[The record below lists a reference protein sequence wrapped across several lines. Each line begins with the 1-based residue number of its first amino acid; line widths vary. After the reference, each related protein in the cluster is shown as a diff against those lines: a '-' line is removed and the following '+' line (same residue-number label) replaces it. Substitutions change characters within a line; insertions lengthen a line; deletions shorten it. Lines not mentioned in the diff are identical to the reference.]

1 MKRGEV
7 GRVDFEPA
15 MDSEVRKTRPA
26 VIVSNDASNGAMG
39 RVQVVAIGIASALVC
54 AASLIIVCLM
64 ASYGRQFGPSTTIFY
79 LGYQLNSST
88 MKCGQRDRTSRII
101 LLERP
106 NAVCRSPITRVL
118 ALLCSLLCVAGT
130 AAAEDQPAITEETP
144 YVQSGMI
151 VVTTML
157 EMAGVRANDFVIDLG
172 SGDGRIVIEA
182 AKRYGARGLG
192 VDYDPRLVKLAT
204 DNAARAGVSDHVS
217 FAEQDIFKTDFGA
230 ASVVTMYLL
239 PEYNL
244 ALRPRL
250 LALKPGT
257 RIVSHDWGFG
267 DWHADAET
275 TVPVPDKPVEV
286 KKSST
291 IRLYIVP
298 AKVEGK
304 WRSRLAPGARDVR
317 FELQQKFQEVSGTAV
332 IGGRSLPIERVLLR
346 GEFLSFRVQDG
357 KRTLRFNGYV
367 SAGRITGQLGIDDHS
382 YRWRALRSD

>member
-1 MKRGEV
+1 MNCTTVYENGESV
-7 GRVDFEPA
+7 KNRVSVNANAESVNLLISEDLRPRKSLLLPA
-15 MDSEVRKTRPA
+15 LSAFLGLLFVA
-26 VIVSNDASNGAMG
+26 ASASAEE
-39 RVQVVAIGIASALVC
+39 QVV
-54 AASLIIVCLM
+54 
-64 ASYGRQFGPSTTIFY
+64 
-79 LGYQLNSST
+79 
-88 MKCGQRDRTSRII
+88 
-101 LLERP
+101 
-106 NAVCRSPITRVL
+106 
-118 ALLCSLLCVAGT
+118 
-130 AAAEDQPAITEETP
+130 ITEETP

-157 EMAGVRANDFVIDLG
+157 EMAGVRANDFVMDLG

-204 DNAARAGVSDHVS
+204 DNAARAGVSDHVT
-217 FAEQDIFKTDFGA
+217 FVEQDIFKTDLGA

-250 LALKPGT
+250 LALKAGT

-267 DWHADAET
+267 DWHPDAET

-286 KKSST
+286 RKSST

-298 AKVEGK
+298 AKVAGT
-304 WRSRLAPGARDVR
+304 WRSRLAPGARDAR

-332 IGGRSLPIERVLLR
+332 IGARSLPIERVLLR
-346 GEFLSFRVQDG
+346 GEFLSFRVQEG
-357 KRTLRFNGYV
+357 NRTLRFNGYV
-367 SAGRITGQLGIDDHS
+367 SAGRITGQLGIGDRS
-382 YRWRALRSD
+382 YRWRALRSES

>member
-1 MKRGEV
+1 MCGTH
-7 GRVDFEPA
+7 G
-15 MDSEVRKTRPA
+15 
-26 VIVSNDASNGAMG
+26 GAPQPPLMIQKMMINLVCYNMG
-39 RVQVVAIGIASALVC
+39 RNANVRGCVAHRLSSAREASVMRGL
-54 AASLIIVCLM
+54 
-64 ASYGRQFGPSTTIFY
+64 
-79 LGYQLNSST
+79 
-88 MKCGQRDRTSRII
+88 RI
-101 LLERP
+101 
-106 NAVCRSPITRVL
+106 
-118 ALLCSLLCVAGT
+118 LCSLLCGLLICAGA
-130 AAAEDQPAITEETP
+130 AAAEEQLSITEETP

-157 EMAGVRANDFVIDLG
+157 EMAGVRAKDFVMDLG

-182 AKRYGARGLG
+182 AKQYGARGLG

-204 DNAARAGVSDHVS
+204 ANAAKAGVSDHVS
-217 FAEQDIFKTDFGA
+217 FVEQDIFKTDLGA
-230 ASVVTMYLL
+230 ATVVTMYLL

-250 LALKPGT
+250 LALKAGT

-286 KKSST
+286 RKSST
-291 IRLYIVP
+291 IRLFIVP
-298 AKVEGK
+298 AKVEGR
-304 WRSRLAPGARDVR
+304 WRSRLAPGSREVR

-367 SAGRITGQLGIDDHS
+367 SAGRITGQLGLDDQS
-382 YRWRALRSD
+382 YRWRALRMP